1 MKWNKITLLMIL
13 ISPALLSQTLTL
25 EESLELGL
33 KNSKDLKI
41 SNSKLISS
49 DAKISEVGSQML
61 PKLGLSASYTR
72 LSDIPPFEIVTP
84 LTPNPI
90 KLYDIILN
98 NYNVKLSLQQPL
110 FTGFRLSS
118 LKNAAEYNYKALEE
132 KYDGDIN
139 KAAFQIH
146 SAFWN
151 YYKSEQIKKLI
162 EENLKQTAL
171 HLKDTRDF
179 LENGLV
185 TRNDLL
191 KLEVQYSN
199 TELMKIDA
207 ENNVELARVAF
218 NKAIGIELNLPTE
231 INVKEIEPSDY
242 KYDFEEIL
250 TEAKEKRNDLK
261 SLEYKIQ
268 ASDENIDAARAGW
281 FPSLFLYG
289 NFYYS
294 RPNQRILPPEDKFND
309 TWDVGVSLSWDLWN
323 WGQTSSLTTQAE
335 ENKFQAEIS
344 LSKLEDAVEIE
355 VYQSYL
361 NYKKS
366 LDRITVIQ
374 KSIEQAEENYRI
386 TKEKY
391 NSQLATSND
400 LIDAEVSVLQAKTNL
415 TNALVDYELSRLTLE
430 KAIGR
435 RIY

>member
-1 MKWNKITLLMIL
+1 MKWNKLTLLIIL

-25 EESLELGL
+25 KESLELGL

-41 SNSKLISS
+41 SSSKLTSS

-61 PKLGLSASYTR
+61 PKLSLSASYTR

-118 LKNAAEYNYKALEE
+118 LKSAAEYNYKSVEK
-132 KYDGDIN
+132 KYDEDIN
-139 KAAFQIH
+139 KAAFEIH

-151 YYKSEQIKKLI
+151 YYKAKQIKNLI

-171 HLKDTRDF
+171 HLEDTRNF

-199 TELMKIDA
+199 TELLKIDA

-218 NKAIGIELNLPTE
+218 NKAIGIELNSATDLV
-231 INVKEIEPSDY
+231 VKEIEPSEY
-242 KYDFEEIL
+242 EYAFEVIL
-250 TEAKEKRNDLK
+250 AEAKEKRNDLR

-268 ASDENIDAARAGW
+268 ASEENIDAARAGW
-281 FPSLFLYG
+281 FPSLFLFG

-294 RPNQRILPPEDKFND
+294 RPNQRILPPEDKFDD

-344 LSKLEDAVEIE
+344 LSKLEDAVEVE

-361 NYKKS
+361 SYKKS
-366 LDRITVIQ
+366 LDRIRVIQ

-391 NSQLATSND
+391 NTQLATSND

-430 KAIGR
+430 KAIAR
-435 RIY
+435 RIW